1 MKGSSNYVEIASFAD
16 INLTDSSNSTQKSD
30 KKEKNADEWTR
41 DEYEKDPNTCK
52 AHFNVSKISRFSSFI
67 NIGKT
72 MFFIIIISISA
83 YFFDKDTKEIVSEP
97 IYKMTK
103 KIQNISDNPIEA
115 ILHEDNDNSNGNEKE
130 SFFLC
135 FKCNKKKSNS
145 LETTILENTIGK
157 IGALLALGF
166 GEAGSE
172 IIAKNMKSSGEGDI
186 DPMIEGKKVMAVYG
200 FCDIRNFTDTTEELE
215 EDVMIF
221 VNRIGEIV
229 HEITNECCGS
239 ANKNIGDA
247 FLLVW
252 KFEEK
257 FVEEVFSN
265 SISKNPAVKTSV
277 MSQTYGYHN
286 ATSINKMNSIGVN
299 PPVDLRTKKNS
310 IIVSNFNHTNISQ
323 QVHNGYQGNSP
334 SPFESRTNTK
344 TFDPRRQ
351 SVKKTMPPNTGALLS
366 QGLKTYTS
374 PRKSVVVNN
383 FHNARKSQLFGIQD
397 MNSVQTHLSVTESQ
411 NPQILLNAKARKSF
425 ITNLDDKNKKK
436 LQRFSSLEGLRAS
449 NLSNKD
455 NNGQQNS
462 SSGNHN
468 ALASSS
474 NNLMLKMNTSNN
486 LNNTSLMEVSQLNVS
501 RKPKHSSVSP
511 AKMKQ
516 LIERQKTLKKTLVVK
531 KSFNELLGHQAH
543 KASYGVNLVNHG
555 QNKPVYNNIS
565 KADISLINCPEVNQI
580 VDLALMAF
588 AKIVI
593 NIHKS
598 LVLDEYRHNEKLNKR
613 IENFCV
619 KMGFGLHLG
628 WSIEGAIGSGFKID
642 ASYLS
647 PHVNMAAKLEEGT
660 KEYGVHM
667 ILSDDFVAYLS
678 PKARDEVR
686 VIDLLK
692 THEGHKYML
701 HTLDLDIDNLPIDK
715 VRDDNEEPMARYMR
729 KRKERKVKLS
739 QILNEGKCNIWEDY
753 EKNDAHYSMVR
764 KKYTKRFYESYKK
777 GLEHYKAGEFKLA
790 KKHLLDAEFE
800 IHGEKNKEELMESNI
815 PEETLKKLIKDGPIR
830 NIIVFMEEK
839 KCIKPIDWDGYRLAE
854 E

>member
-1 MKGSSNYVEIASFAD
+1 MSDEAPSSQKSSN
-16 INLTDSSNSTQKSD
+16 KD
-30 KKEKNADEWTR
+30 KDPDEMTR

-52 AHFNVSKISRFSSFI
+52 AHFNVSQISRFSSFI

-265 SISKNPAVKTSV
+265 SISKNPFNKPSV
-277 MSQTYGYHN
+277 MSQTYALHN
-286 ATSINKMNSIGVN
+286 ATSMNKMNSITAQTPFDG
-299 PPVDLRTKKNS
+299 RTKKNS
-310 IIVSNFNHTNISQ
+310 IIVSNFNYTNISNNQ
-323 QVHNGYQGNSP
+323 QINQNNNQGNSP
-334 SPFESRTNTK
+334 SPIESRGNTNT
-344 TFDPRRQ
+344 FNPRRQ
-351 SVKKTMPPNTGALLS
+351 SVKKTMPPNSGALLS
-366 QGLKTYTS
+366 QGLHNYTS

-383 FHNARKSQLFGIQD
+383 FHNVRKSQLFGIQD

-411 NPQILLNAKARKSF
+411 NPQLMLNNKARKSI

-436 LQRFSSLEGLRAS
+436 FQRFSSLEGFRAS

-468 ALASSS
+468 VLASSS

-486 LNNTSLMEVSQLNVS
+486 LNNTSLMEVSQLNMS
-501 RKPKHSSVSP
+501 RKPKNSSVSP

-516 LIERQKTLKKTLVVK
+516 LIERQKTLKKGFVVK

-543 KASYGVNLVNHG
+543 KASYGVNLVNHT
-555 QNKPVYNNIS
+555 QNKPVYNTIS
-565 KADISLINCPEVNQI
+565 KADISLTNCPEVNQI

-598 LVLDEYRHNEKLNKR
+598 KVLDEYRHNEKLNKR

-686 VIDLLK
+686 EIDYLK
-692 THEGHKYML
+692 THEGHKYKL

-715 VRDDNEEPMARYMR
+715 ERDDDEEPMARYMR

-739 QILNEGKCNIWEDY
+739 QILDEGKCNIWEDY
-753 EKNDAHYSMVR
+753 ENNNIHYRLVR
-764 KKYTKRFYESYKK
+764 KKYTKRFYELYKK
-777 GLEHYKAGEFKLA
+777 GLEHYKSGEFKLA

-800 IHGEKNKEELMESNI
+800 IHGEKHKEELMESNI

-830 NIIVFMEEK
+830 NFIVFMEEK
-839 KCIKPIDWDGYRLAE
+839 KCIKPVDWDGFRLAE